1 MNRKK
6 QTIIMMFIIGILM
19 SSFLLVQIY
28 QYIRLKTAKIEVM
41 LVDDLSVEVYD
52 NKKIS
57 DFIHSINGTLL
68 DDKKIDTTKLGKKNI
83 TFHYKNE
90 ENIKIPYSFQIEV
103 VDTTEPM
110 IWLGSSYS
118 IKKGED
124 VALSKKILCGDNY
137 DNTPKCQVVGNY
149 DVKKEG
155 SYPLVFKAED
165 QSGNKVEHP
174 FTLHV
179 YEPKNNGESKQVPT
193 INYVQF
199 SDVVKKYKT
208 DHTKIGIDVSSWQG
222 DIDFE
227 KIKKAGVEFIIIRV
241 GSYTGDEEKYFV
253 DKKFVQ
259 NIKGANEHDIDVG
272 IYFYSYSSSIKE
284 AKEDAR
290 WVLEQIKDYEVTLPI
305 AYDWEDWAYFNDY
318 KLSFFGLTSM
328 AEAFLEE
335 VEKNGYEGMLYS
347 SKTYL
352 ENIWFPTNYDI
363 WLAHYVDQ
371 TSYTGDYKFWQLTD
385 KGKVDGINGTVDI
398 NIMYQ

>member
-6 QTIIMMFIIGILM
+6 QIIIIMFLIGMVM

-28 QYIRLKTAKIEVM
+28 QYIRLKTAKVEVI

-52 NKKIS
+52 KKKIS
-57 DFIHSINGTLL
+57 DFIQNMNGTLL
-68 DDKKIDTTKLGKKNI
+68 DDKKIDTTELGKKNI

-118 IKKGED
+118 VKKGEK
-124 VALSKKILCGDNY
+124 VKLSKKILCGDNY
-137 DNTPKCQVVGNY
+137 DNTPKCSVEGKY
-149 DVKKEG
+149 DVNKEG
-155 SYPLVFKAED
+155 SYPLVFKAKD
-165 QSGNKVEHP
+165 QSGNQIEHP

-179 YEPKNNGESKQVPT
+179 YEPQNNDEVKQSPT
-193 INYVQF
+193 NDYVQF

-208 DHTKIGIDVSSWQG
+208 AHTKIGIDVSSWQG
-222 DIDFE
+222 DIDFD
-227 KIKKAGVEFIIIRV
+227 KLKKAGVEFIIIRV

-259 NIKGANEHDIDVG
+259 NIKGANKHDIDVG

-290 WVLEQIKDYEVTLPI
+290 WVLDQIKDYEVTLPI

-335 VEKNGYEGMLYS
+335 VEKNGYDGMLYS

-352 ENIWFPTNYDI
+352 DNIWFPTKYDI
-363 WLAHYVDQ
+363 WLAHYVDE
-371 TSYTGDYKFWQLTD
+371 TSYNGNYKFWQLTD

>member
-6 QTIIMMFIIGILM
+6 QIIIIMFLIGMVM

-28 QYIRLKTAKIEVM
+28 QYIRLKTAKVEVI

-52 NKKIS
+52 KKKIS
-57 DFIHSINGTLL
+57 DFIQNMNGTLL
-68 DDKKIDTTKLGKKNI
+68 DDKKIDTTELGKKNI

-118 IKKGED
+118 VKKGEK
-124 VALSKKILCGDNY
+124 VKLSKKILCGDNY
-137 DNTPKCQVVGNY
+137 DNTPKCSVEGKY
-149 DVKKEG
+149 DVNKEG
-155 SYPLVFKAED
+155 SYPLVFKAKD
-165 QSGNKVEHP
+165 QSGNQIEHP

-179 YEPKNNGESKQVPT
+179 YEPKKSEESTKFVPP
-193 INYVQF
+193 NYVSF

-208 DHTKIGIDVSSWQG
+208 KNTKIGIDVSSWQG
-222 DIDFE
+222 DIDFD
-227 KIKKAGVEFIIIRV
+227 KLKKAGVEFIIIRV

-259 NIKGANEHDIDVG
+259 NIKEANKHNIDVG

-290 WVLEQIKDYEVTLPI
+290 WVLDQIKDYEVTLPI

-335 VEKNGYEGMLYS
+335 IEKNGYDGMLYS

-352 ENIWFPTNYDI
+352 ENIWFPTKYDI
-363 WLAHYVDQ
+363 WLAHYVDE
-371 TSYTGDYKFWQLTD
+371 TSYNGNYKFWQLTD